1 MNLKID
7 KLIDD
12 YNEVNKKKIEIVL
25 FQDARELLCKTNR
38 ILSQMYGNGLLVGI
52 GGIGRKTMTRLA
64 TFIQNH

>member
-1 MNLKID
+1 MNDKID
-7 KLIDD
+7 KLIND
-12 YNEVNKKKIEIVL
+12 YNEINKKKIEIVL

-64 TFIQNH
+64 TFI